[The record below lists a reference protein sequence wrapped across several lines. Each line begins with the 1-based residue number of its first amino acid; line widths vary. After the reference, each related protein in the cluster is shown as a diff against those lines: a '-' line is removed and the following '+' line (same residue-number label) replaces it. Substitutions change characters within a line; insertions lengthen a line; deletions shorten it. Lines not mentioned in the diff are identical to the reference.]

1 MRLICFESFEVQNQ
15 LKDLQPILSLEEFHT
30 VAQLVSTTQSHHTQV
45 LDYLRA
51 AVYPDALKHED
62 DAIGDVQGLD
72 QET

>member
-1 MRLICFESFEVQNQ
+1 MRLVCFDSFEFQNQ
-15 LKDLQPILSLEEFHT
+15 LKDLQLILSLEKFHIA
-30 VAQLVSTTQSHHTQV
+30 VQLVSTTQSHQTQV

-62 DAIGDVQGLD
+62 DAIGDVQELD